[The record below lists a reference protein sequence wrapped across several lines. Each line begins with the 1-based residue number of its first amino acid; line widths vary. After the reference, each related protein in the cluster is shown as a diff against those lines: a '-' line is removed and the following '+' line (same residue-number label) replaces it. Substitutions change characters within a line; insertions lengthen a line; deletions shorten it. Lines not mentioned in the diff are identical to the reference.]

1 MPTTRPRHMLT
12 ETEQVLSA
20 LAVAEQAWPELKG
33 DKPALLKNLIA
44 AGKKAIEDTA
54 QAARNKRIAQ
64 ITAVAGSMPETWPS
78 NWRADLLD
86 EWPA

>member
-1 MPTTRPRHMLT
+1 MLT
-12 ETEQVLSA
+12 ETEPVLRA
-20 LAVAEQAWPELKG
+20 LAAAEQTWPELKG

-44 AGKKAIEDTA
+44 AGTKSIEGTA
-54 QAARNKRIAQ
+54 QAARNKRLDQ
-64 ITAVAGSMPETWPS
+64 ITAVAGSMPETWPR